1 MLRRGAFAIPPAP
14 LALTIGGLMPF
25 FGSAL
30 AILALA
36 GDPAGQAAASLTL
49 LVYGA
54 VILSFLGGVRW
65 GVEMN
70 EATFLPPRWRILSSS
85 VLGALAGWGAVLFYL
100 LGTPAQSPL
109 VFIGVAGALLV
120 HWIWDVMSRRDTP
133 AWYDGLRTIATAGA
147 VASLLAAWATTG
159 LPSA

>member
-36 GDPAGQAAASLTL
+36 GDAAGQAAASLVL

-70 EATFLPPRWRILSSS
+70 EATFMPPRWGVLSVS
-85 VLGALAGWGAVLFYL
+85 VLGALVGWGCVLFYL

-109 VFIGVAGALLV
+109 VFLVIAGALVL
-120 HWIWDVMSRRDTP
+120 HWLWDVLSRRDTP

-147 VASLLAAWATTG
+147 VASLAAAWAITG

>member
-14 LALTIGGLMPF
+14 LALTVAGLMPF
-25 FGSAL
+25 FGGAL
-30 AILALA
+30 AAFALV
-36 GDPAGQAAASLTL
+36 GDPARQAGAFLTL

-70 EATFLPPRWRILSSS
+70 EATFTQPRWSILTGSI
-85 VLGALAGWGAVLFYL
+85 LGALIGWAAVLFYL
-100 LGTPAQSPL
+100 LGTPAQSPF
-109 VFIGVAGALLV
+109 VFLAMAGALAV
-120 HWIWDVMSRRDTP
+120 HWIWDVLSRKDTP
-133 AWYDGLRTIATAGA
+133 AWYDGLRTIATLGA
-147 VASLLAAWATTG
+147 VGSLVATWAVTG